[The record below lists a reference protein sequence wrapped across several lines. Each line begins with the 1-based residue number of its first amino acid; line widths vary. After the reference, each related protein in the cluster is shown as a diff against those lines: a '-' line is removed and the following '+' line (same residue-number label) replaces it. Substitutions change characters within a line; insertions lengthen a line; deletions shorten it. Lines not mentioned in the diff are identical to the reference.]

1 MAALPAPEQRSN
13 LPRQVRFIMNVRL
26 AFG

>member
-1 MAALPAPEQRSN
+1 MAALLAPEQRSN
-13 LPRQVRFIMNVRL
+13 LPRQVCFIMNVRL